1 MDLNLML
8 NSESHNDKAQQG
20 GDDNVSKGEVEVAQV
35 AGNGHVEL
43 DVEEQEHKRVK
54 RQRVMGEDEGGGRD
68 RDEDKEGGSAAEV
81 KEQQQPSGIQ
91 TKPAWATGG
100 ANTKSNSAIPAPVQ
114 NIMNYAPTEDLVRL
128 IADYIYNFLVLNPL
142 DNIEIEVKLGV
153 LIDTQTRERLWIP
166 ILSEAVID
174 PANPSLRTRFE
185 SDMPAGVHRM
195 FNNYLNKATSLTES
209 EVKAA
214 KANHSPPRVPLQ
226 YKHIY
231 ETDYFYE
238 SPDKGGQKL
247 RVSRDTNTG
256 AHLRTVIKMQVAE
269 LNIISPGTG
278 FDWRLSIN
286 QEIPMP
292 EPKLPESALKL
303 QRVKN
308 RMVYKHSNYQ
318 VDLTQV
324 HISKHNTTSSSR
336 GDDGPSVT
344 HEVEVEYHRIDY
356 LREQALKAKAGKS
369 NQFADLVKAYIE
381 GIRIL
386 TRQKE

>member
-1 MDLNLML
+1 M
-8 NSESHNDKAQQG
+8 H
-20 GDDNVSKGEVEVAQV
+20 
-35 AGNGHVEL
+35 
-43 DVEEQEHKRVK
+43 
-54 RQRVMGEDEGGGRD
+54 
-68 RDEDKEGGSAAEV
+68 
-81 KEQQQPSGIQ
+81 
-91 TKPAWATGG
+91 
-100 ANTKSNSAIPAPVQ
+100 
-114 NIMNYAPTEDLVRL
+114 
-128 IADYIYNFLVLNPL
+128 
-142 DNIEIEVKLGV
+142 
-153 LIDTQTRERLWIP
+153 
-166 ILSEAVID
+166 
-174 PANPSLRTRFE
+174 
-185 SDMPAGVHRM
+185 
-195 FNNYLNKATSLTES
+195 
-209 EVKAA
+209 
-214 KANHSPPRVPLQ
+214 
-226 YKHIY
+226 
-231 ETDYFYE
+231 
-238 SPDKGGQKL
+238 
-247 RVSRDTNTG
+247 
-256 AHLRTVIKMQVAE
+256 VAE

-324 HISKHNTTSSSR
+324 HITKHNTTSSR
-336 GDDGPSVT
+336 RDDGPSVT